1 MSPRS
6 QRDRRRGGSPRVGRA
21 AATTRTL
28 LVTVAQLV
36 LLAILA
42 GALTQA
48 VAILIEQPSSLGPHA
63 TALSYAACAL
73 GVASIA
79 LMLAMALNAT
89 FLPDRLFAPER
100 LGVFFVV
107 VGATGAAAIVVGLL
121 GSFKLGTVVAVDVLL
136 GAVPFVLLGLVSPGL
151 FRRPARPTGEPDR
164 TGGPPDRGDDQP
176 AARHDRSRQRRGGR
190 GRR

>member
-6 QRDRRRGGSPRVGRA
+6 QKNRRRGGSPRAGRA

-28 LVTVAQLV
+28 LVTGAQIV

-100 LGVFFVV
+100 LGVLFVV

-121 GSFKLGTVVAVDVLL
+121 GSYKLGTVVAVDVLL

-151 FRRPARPTGEPDR
+151 FRRPARPGGAGDGV
-164 TGGPPDRGDDQP
+164 GGPAERGDERP
-176 AARHDRSRQRRGGR
+176 AAPHDRSRQRRGGR